1 MKSPVFRF
9 ARQGIFAALAAAL
22 FSFAGP
28 LSAADLKLMV
38 EPQYGPEKAAQV
50 YKPFVDYINK
60 STGHKLTLITPRNY
74 HFFWRDV
81 RQNAEVDFVFE
92 EAHFTDYHVKHSQF
106 EPLVRAAEKTS
117 YTLLGSDQLK
127 SPSLDALVGRG
138 IVTMPSPS
146 LGFALLIQFFP
157 NPVAQPNIL
166 SNAAS
171 WRDGVETV
179 FAGEAD
185 AAIVPT
191 WLKNE
196 YPNLTTIKTSQL
208 FPGVAL
214 SASPK
219 VDPKVKQDIKVAL
232 LKMHEDKDAF
242 NALTELGISKFEET
256 SAAEYDGQQ
265 KMLKGFY
272 GFQ

>member
-1 MKSPVFRF
+1 MKNPVLRF
-9 ARQGIFAALAAAL
+9 AKQGFLAALAAAIVG
-22 FSFAGP
+22 FTGTA
-28 LSAADLKLMV
+28 SAAELKLMV

-50 YKPFVDYINK
+50 YKPLVDYISK
-60 STGHKLTLITPRNY
+60 VTGHKLTLITPRNY

-81 RQNAEVDFVFE
+81 RQNAEIDFVFE
-92 EAHFTDYHVKHSQF
+92 EAHFTDYHVKHFQF
-106 EPLVRAAEKTS
+106 EPLVRSAEKTS

-127 SPSLDALVGRG
+127 SASLDALVGHS

-146 LGFALLIQFFP
+146 LGFAILIQFFP

-166 SNAAS
+166 SNSAS

-179 FAGEAD
+179 FSGEAD

-191 WLKNE
+191 WLKDQ
-196 YPNLTTIKTSQL
+196 YPNLTTIKTSQA
-208 FPGVAL
+208 FPGTAL

-242 NALTELGISKFEET
+242 NVLNELGISKFEEA